1 MFALDLIIKK
11 RNGMKLTM
19 EEINFFVDGYTKGE
33 IPDYQAS
40 AFLMAVFF
48 NGMDTDETLW
58 LTEAMLH
65 SGDIVDLSCIPG
77 IKVDKHSTGGV
88 GDKTTLVI
96 APIVASCGVP
106 VAKMSGR
113 GLGHTG
119 GTIDKLESIPGFR
132 TSLSREEFVTNVKE
146 IGIAVAGQTENL
158 VPADKKMYALRDV
171 TGTVENLS
179 LIAAS
184 IMSKKLASGSDAI
197 VLDVKVGS
205 GAFMKTIG
213 EAEKLARLMVDIGRG
228 AGRKTVALITD
239 MDRPLGNNIGNAL
252 EVSEAVDILNG
263 KGPDDLREVCLE
275 LAANM
280 LFVAG
285 KGDIE
290 SCRRLAAGAIEK
302 RTALKKLVEMVI
314 RQGGDPK
321 AIEDTAELPKARFK
335 AEWKAET
342 AGYIEKMHAEKLGY
356 ASLILGAGRKN
367 KDDVIDHS
375 AGIELVKKPSDK
387 VERGETLAFLHTSDE
402 NRIPEALSVLET
414 AVSISSIPVQAQPL
428 ILGRIE

>member
-1 MFALDLIIKK
+1 MLALDLIIKK
-11 RNGMKLTM
+11 RNGGKLTK
-19 EEINFFVDGYTKGE
+19 EEIEYFVDRYTKGE

-77 IKVDKHSTGGV
+77 VKVDKHSTGGV

-96 APIVASCGVP
+96 APVVASYGVP

-132 TSLSREEFVTNVKE
+132 TSLSREEFVANVKE
-146 IGIAVAGQTENL
+146 IGIAVAGQTDNL
-158 VPADKKMYALRDV
+158 VPADKKLYALRDV
-171 TGTVENLS
+171 TGTVENIS

-205 GAFMKTIG
+205 GAFMKTIA
-213 EAEKLARLMVDIGRG
+213 EAEKLAGLMVDIGRG
-228 AGRKTVALITD
+228 AGKKTVALITD
-239 MDRPLGNNIGNAL
+239 MDRPLGNKIGNAM
-252 EVSEAVDILNG
+252 EVCEAVDILSG
-263 KGPDDLREVCLE
+263 KGPCDLKEVCVE

-290 SCRRLAAGAIEK
+290 YCRSLAAEAIEK
-302 RTALKKLVEMVI
+302 RTALNKLTEMVI

-321 AIEDTAELPKARFK
+321 VIEDTSKLPKARYK

-356 ASLILGAGRKN
+356 ASLILGAGRKS
-367 KDDVIDHS
+367 KEDIIDHS
-375 AGIELVKKPSDK
+375 AGIELLKKPADK
-387 VERGETLAFLHTSDE
+387 VEQGETLAILHTSDE
-402 NRIPEALSVLET
+402 NRIPGALAILKT
-414 AVSISSIPVQAQPL
+414 AVSTGPDPVPKPPL
-428 ILGRIE
+428 VLGRIE

>member
-11 RNGMKLTM
+11 RNGMKLTR

-146 IGIAVAGQTENL
+146 ICIAVAGQTENL